1 MGAAMRAVLI
11 WAVLLA
17 GCPVEAPCGWD
28 DQLTPGGEYGLGFVE
43 VYEPD
48 ATTARY
54 RTSLDFII
62 TDVDSVPP
70 CPDIDETGVGQT
82 FVLRLP
88 PEPPRDSCSEW
99 YPTIVEPEIAVEF
112 RAANTVFNWH
122 GYNMMIVDGLRDL
135 GGGCHGVWE
144 LTVHAP
150 ENDPFA
156 PQSPLAPPVV
166 LAYRY
171 FTAATDAVD
180 ACYAVLGLDAATY
193 DYPRCGDAYVAA
205 MDRR

>member
-1 MGAAMRAVLI
+1 MRALIIGAA
-11 WAVLLA
+11 LLG
-17 GCPVEAPCGWD
+17 GCPAYQPCGWD
-28 DQLTPGGEYGLGFVE
+28 ENLVAGGSYGLGFVE
-43 VYEPD
+43 DYGPE

-54 RTSLDFII
+54 VPSLDL
-62 TDVDSVPP
+62 SVTGFDNIPP
-70 CPDIDETGVGQT
+70 CPDIDETGPPRVI
-82 FVLRLP
+82 VLRSGS
-88 PEPPRDSCSEW
+88 EPGPGRCSIW
-99 YPTIVEPEIAVEF
+99 FPTVVEPELAIEP
-112 RAANTVFNWH
+112 RAATSTFNDQ
-122 GYNMMIVDGLRDL
+122 GYNMMYLDGLRDL

-180 ACYAVLGLDAATY
+180 ACYAVLGLDPALY
-193 DYPRCGDAYVAA
+193 DHPMCGDAYVAA